1 MSNFFKRWSS
11 LKAEN
16 TVNKPIEP
24 SEGQKSLVTDK
35 AILDNPLPISNADH
49 KINEGLLEEQ
59 SPEDITQSFI
69 QQPSLE
75 DVDKLT
81 AESDF
86 STFMNKDVA
95 GDVHQAAMKKLFSNP
110 HFNVMDGLDIYIDDY
125 SIEDPLPLG
134 MLEKMYQSTALGLFK
149 PLEVDAT
156 NSDHSALVPS
166 NDLLSELET
175 QTHSENNSEANAA
188 FTKTTTTVDSI
199 PHQEQFDFTISNP
212 IDQNGEALQE
222 TKNLN
227 NIEVEVK
234 DDHTGL

>member
-16 TVNKPIEP
+16 TVNKPLELT
-24 SEGQKSLVTDK
+24 EDQKSLVTDK
-35 AILDNPLPISNADH
+35 AILDNPLPISNSDH
-49 KINEGLLEEQ
+49 KINEELFKEQ
-59 SPEDITQSFI
+59 SPADITQSSI

-95 GDVHQAAMKKLFSNP
+95 GDVHQAAMKKLFTNP

-125 SIEDPLPLG
+125 SIEDPLPEG
-134 MLEKMYQSTALGLFK
+134 MLEKMYQSNALGLFK

-156 NSDHSALVPS
+156 DSDQSALVPS
-166 NDLLSELET
+166 NNLMSELEI
-175 QTHSENNSEANAA
+175 QTHSEQNSEANVT
-188 FTKTTTTVDSI
+188 FTKTTAVDSI

-222 TKNLN
+222 IKNLN
-227 NIEVEVK
+227 NIEVENK